1 MVIGVVADAFVEA
14 RQRREA
20 LARDDRCVT
29 FVSSLPKDDLQA
41 AGKLQAVE
49 TRQSVRTCP
58 PTPLLSLPF
67 PQLSSLMCMFESAR
81 GLSMAFQPFHAYR
94 TL

>member
-1 MVIGVVADAFVEA
+1 MPCTVVIGVVADAFVEA

-49 TRQSVRTCP
+49 TRQSVRAYP
-58 PTPLLSLPF
+58 PTPLLL
-67 PQLSSLMCMFESAR
+67 QLDV
-81 GLSMAFQPFHAYR
+81 HV
-94 TL
+94 